1 MTNLEFQNIL
11 LVLLSV
17 ASFPSIGISKLF
29 GKGYLLDV
37 YFMVCFT
44 PSLSTLYAM
53 VTQVSEDTGR
63 KEPSEKSGE
72 DRKLV
77 TTVKLSGEQCHE

>member
-1 MTNLEFQNIL
+1 MTSLGFENIFF
-11 LVLLSV
+11 LS
-17 ASFPSIGISKLF
+17 SFPSVGISKLF

-37 YFMVCFT
+37 YVMVCFIL
-44 PSLSTLYAM
+44 SLSNLYAM
-53 VTQVSEDTGR
+53 VTQVSENTAR
-63 KEPSEKSGE
+63 KEPSEKSGV